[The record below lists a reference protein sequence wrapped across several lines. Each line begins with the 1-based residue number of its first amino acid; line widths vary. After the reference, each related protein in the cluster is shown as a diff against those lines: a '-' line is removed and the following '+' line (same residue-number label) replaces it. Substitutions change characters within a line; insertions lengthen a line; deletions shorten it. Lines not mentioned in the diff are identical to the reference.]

1 MMTTSLLSLLLLH
14 PISLTLAMATVASN
28 PHPTP
33 NLTTSSTTHLTTNL
47 DSNSITDSNS
57 NSNSNSIN
65 KIAQAPAQTPA
76 KPKIIF
82 EPQEMRPLMG
92 SLDDVPMFN
101 SNSPEI
107 VQTEGILLSAF
118 PSQGMAHPKAHLNFP
133 FEGRFDLFTHH
144 ISKAPPPVDLRTLYI
159 GAIAHNPTDQPVT
172 IDTLLGA
179 SYLSQPDAPFYDAP
193 NYTLNN
199 NGETY
204 RGPGDRAMLDI
215 LRGRRQDILPTQIII
230 PPKQSRMLMNVPIPV
245 KELDPP
251 LNGRSGLSR
260 LRSDGKV
267 YVATLALYARLNPDG
282 SERAPTLSEWENILK
297 NGELSKPRDVVPTP
311 PDLTEGSFEYSRVAG
326 VQLGS
331 QWFGN
336 LTDKDSLDLAI
347 PKRGESYTYGL
358 SLLQYGTMGTGQV
371 QTAPLKVRYPDTA
384 YSAHG
389 NYGVQYNLTMPLHN
403 PTNETQTVTLS
414 FQNPIKYDKPIGG
427 LQFFEPLPDVVFF
440 RGSVRVRFR
449 DDQGLAQTRYV
460 HLKMRRGERGKPL
473 VTLKMPPSDRRVV
486 QFDFLYPAD
495 ATPPQVLTVTTTK

>member
-1 MMTTSLLSLLLLH
+1 MLTAFLMSLLT
-14 PISLTLAMATVASN
+14 PLAPVLPTTNSN
-28 PHPTP
+28 IP
-33 NLTTSSTTHLTTNL
+33 NLTNT
-47 DSNSITDSNS
+47 
-57 NSNSNSIN
+57 
-65 KIAQAPAQTPA
+65 IAQAANQRQ
-76 KPKIIF
+76 IVLDR
-82 EPQEMRPLMG
+82 QEMRPLMG
-92 SLDDVPMFN
+92 KLDDVPMFN

-118 PSQGMAHPKAHLNFP
+118 PPEGMAHPKAHLNFP
-133 FEGRFDLFTHH
+133 FQGRFDLFTHH
-144 ISKAPPPVDLRTLYI
+144 ISKAPPPKDLRTLYI
-159 GAIAHNPTDQPVT
+159 GAIAYNPTDKPVT
-172 IDTLLGA
+172 IDILQGA

-193 NYTLNN
+193 NYSLND

-215 LRGRRQDILPTQIII
+215 LRGRRQDIFPAQVVI

-267 YVATLALYARLNPDG
+267 YVATLALYARLNADG
-282 SERAPTLSEWENILK
+282 SERAPNLEEWEEILHK
-297 NGELSKPRDVVPTP
+297 GELAKPRDVVPTP
-311 PDLTEGSFEYSRVAG
+311 PDLTEGAFEYSRVAG
-326 VQLGS
+326 IQIGS

-336 LTDKDSLDLAI
+336 LTDQDSNNLTI
-347 PKRGESYTYGL
+347 PKRGESYSYGL

-389 NYGVQYNLTMPLHN
+389 NYGVQYNLTLPLYN
-403 PTNETQTVTLS
+403 ATNETQTVVLS
-414 FQNPIKYDKPIGG
+414 FQNPIKYDKPVGG
-427 LQFFEPLPDVVFF
+427 LQFFEPLPDDVFF

-449 DDQGLAQTRYV
+449 DDQGLAKTRYV
-460 HLKMRRGERGKPL
+460 HLMMKRGERGKSL
-473 VTLKMPPSDRRVV
+473 VTLTMPPSDRRVV

-495 ATPPQVLTVTTTK
+495 ATPPQVLTVTTTP

>member
-1 MMTTSLLSLLLLH
+1 MLTAFLMSLLT
-14 PISLTLAMATVASN
+14 PLAPVS
-28 PHPTP
+28 P
-33 NLTTSSTTHLTTNL
+33 TTNL
-47 DSNSITDSNS
+47 ANVPNTTS
-57 NSNSNSIN
+57 
-65 KIAQAPAQTPA
+65 KIAQATNQRQ
-76 KPKIIF
+76 IVLDR
-82 EPQEMRPLMG
+82 QEMRPLMG
-92 SLDDVPMFN
+92 KLDEVPMFN

-118 PSQGMAHPKAHLNFP
+118 PPEGMAYPKAHLNFP
-133 FEGRFDLFTHH
+133 LQGRFDLFTHH

-159 GAIAHNPTDQPVT
+159 GAIAYNPTDQPVT

-193 NYTLNN
+193 NYSLNN

-215 LRGRRQDILPTQIII
+215 LRGRRQDIFPAQIVI

-267 YVATLALYARLNPDG
+267 YVATLALYARLNADG
-282 SERAPTLSEWENILK
+282 TERAPNLDEWEEILK
-297 NGELSKPRDVVPTP
+297 KGDLSKPRDVVPTP
-311 PDLTEGSFEYSRVAG
+311 PDLTEGAFEYSRVAG
-326 VQLGS
+326 IQIGS

-336 LTDKDSLDLAI
+336 LTDRDQPNTLSI
-347 PKRGESYTYGL
+347 PKSGESYSYGL

-371 QTAPLKVRYPDTA
+371 QTAPLIVRYPDTA

-389 NYGVQYNLTMPLHN
+389 NYGVQYNLTLPLQN
-403 PTNETQTVTLS
+403 PTTETQTVILS
-414 FQNPIKYDKPIGG
+414 FQNPIKYDKPVGG
-427 LQFFEPLPDVVFF
+427 LQFFEPLPDDVFF
-440 RGSVRVRFR
+440 RGSVRVKFR
-449 DDQGLAQTRYV
+449 DDNGLAQTRYV
-460 HLKMRRGERGKPL
+460 HLMMKRGERGKSL
-473 VTLKMPPSDRRVV
+473 VTLTMPPSDRRVV

-495 ATPPQVLTVTTTK
+495 ATPPQVLTVTTTP